1 MSSIYVSLTAAFSNN
16 LSISWFDGLSL
27 RLLLSS
33 PVDVELVIE
42 DGNDVVDSI

>member
-1 MSSIYVSLTAAFSNN
+1 MSNVYISLTAAFSNN
-16 LSISWFDGLSL
+16 LSISWCDGLSF

-42 DGNDVVDSI
+42 DGNDAVDSI